1 MCRFFGFKSCTIIT
15 FMIVLKLLVWEKS
28 DSWVKCQSECRI
40 FKLWYMKN
48 YWSYE
53 VDFLHAGT
61 YLLKLQIDY
70 VISYEWYQAYPKRL
84 KKLKEV

>member
-1 MCRFFGFKSCTIIT
+1 MSGKNLVLELNTKMLLANQIAGF
-15 FMIVLKLLVWEKS
+15 LNLN
-28 DSWVKCQSECRI
+28 
-40 FKLWYMKN
+40 N

-70 VISYEWYQAYPKRL
+70 VILGRHSQACPGMPKEDF
-84 KKLKEV
+84 KTFKI